1 MSSNFITHIKQF
13 MLSVYRFVPTMKFC
27 RTITLQNNRCCSCF
41 CLNENPVKIMKNA
54 FCFNLKAL
62 LVFKVFNFFILTFVA
77 MQKSDLIRKLKL
89 ISKVITSQTGKQI
102 ITIYYLPNTSK
113 RKGINVMK
121 FDRLIEYNMRNMFL

>member
-41 CLNENPVKIMKNA
+41 CLNENHFKIMKNA
-54 FCFNLKAL
+54 FYFNLKAL
-62 LVFKVFNFFILTFVA
+62 PVFKIFNFLSSLFA